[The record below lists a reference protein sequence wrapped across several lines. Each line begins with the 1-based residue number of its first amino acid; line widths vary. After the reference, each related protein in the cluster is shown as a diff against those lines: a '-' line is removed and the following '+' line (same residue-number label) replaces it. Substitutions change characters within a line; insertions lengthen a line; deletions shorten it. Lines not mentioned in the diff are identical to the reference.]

1 MATLTCGVST
11 GSEII
16 TEINDKINKA
26 GTMLSATDINTVLT
40 GGRYGCIGAL
50 NTNMPKAGEFYLE
63 VLYDGTRTMQMA
75 VYLDGTMYTRYYASA
90 VWSAWVSHDHTGVYE
105 PADATILKSAS
116 IGVSVQ
122 GYNVN
127 TVIDASYVHTDS
139 NYTTTEKT
147 KVSNIS
153 ITQPVDLDA
162 IETRVNQLDAS
173 VVLKGVW
180 DSSLGIFP
188 TSTIAGESWIVSVG
202 GTVDGID
209 FVVNDRIVALVA
221 SASSTIYASNWH
233 KLDYTDAVLSVAG
246 RTGAVVI
253 TSSDLADF
261 STAVQASS
269 INNVVEDITPQ
280 LGGDLDLNGKSI
292 PLALNA
298 QVGTTYTAV
307 LSDAEKI
314 ITLDNASPITMTIP
328 ANASVAYPIGTKLNF
343 MQLGAGAV
351 TVAITTDTLNHDAAL
366 TATLHGQYAVATA
379 VKVAATSWVLFGNL
393 GIV

>member
-26 GTMLSATDINTVLT
+26 GTMLSSTDINTVLT

-50 NTNMPKAGEFYLE
+50 NTNTPKAGEFYLE

-90 VWSAWVSHDHTGVYE
+90 VWSAWVSHDHAGVYE
-105 PADATILKSAS
+105 PADATILKSSAIGVSVEAYDATILKSADIGVSVEGYDATILKSAS

-122 GYNVN
+122 GYNAN
-127 TVIDASYVHTDS
+127 TVIDASYVHTD
-139 NYTTTEKT
+139 NNFTT
-147 KVSNIS
+147 
-153 ITQPVDLDA
+153 
-162 IETRVNQLDAS
+162 
-173 VVLKGVW
+173 VLKTNYDTAYGW
-180 DSSLGIFP
+180 GNHA
-188 TSTIAGESWIVSVG
+188 TAGYI
-202 GTVDGID
+202 
-209 FVVNDRIVALVA
+209 
-221 SASSTIYASNWH
+221 SN
-233 KLDYTDAVLSVAG
+233 L
-246 RTGAVVI
+246 
-253 TSSDLADF
+253 
-261 STAVQASS
+261 
-269 INNVVEDITPQ
+269 VEDTTPQ

-298 QVGTTYTAV
+298 QIGTTYTAV